1 MRKFLNKK
9 LNQIK
14 VQKITARK
22 KIVMKVENFFFNR
35 YFIFVKMKLIFEILL
50 SVNDFE
56 LSSKRPYSHI
66 SLNQSVDSNDQNLPN
81 KKPKELDVTILYLNK
96 F

>member
-1 MRKFLNKK
+1 
-9 LNQIK
+9 
-14 VQKITARK
+14 
-22 KIVMKVENFFFNR
+22 
-35 YFIFVKMKLIFEILL
+35 MKLIFEILL

-56 LSSKRPYSHI
+56 LNSKRPYSHI